1 MTRPTVVINKN
12 TNINDVIECYT
23 CTVFNRSSY
32 NTDIIDNTFEKAQN
46 MGN

>member
-12 TNINDVIECYT
+12 TNINDVIECYA
-23 CTVFNRSSY
+23 CTVFNRYSY